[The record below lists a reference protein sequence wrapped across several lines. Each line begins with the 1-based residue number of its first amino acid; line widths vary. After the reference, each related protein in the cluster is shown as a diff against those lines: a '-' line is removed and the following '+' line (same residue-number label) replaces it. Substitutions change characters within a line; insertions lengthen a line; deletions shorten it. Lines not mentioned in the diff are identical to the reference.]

1 MKKKNKVLIL
11 SIIVVLL
18 IGIAISFA
26 YWQVIF
32 QQENTNVVTSECFQ
46 INFTDRDG
54 ISINDA
60 YPMSE

>member
-26 YWQVIF
+26 YWQIILK
-32 QQENTNVVTSECFQ
+32 QETPNVVTSECFQ
-46 INFTDRDG
+46 INFTESEG
-54 ISINDA
+54 ILLNNVIQ
-60 YPMSE
+60 